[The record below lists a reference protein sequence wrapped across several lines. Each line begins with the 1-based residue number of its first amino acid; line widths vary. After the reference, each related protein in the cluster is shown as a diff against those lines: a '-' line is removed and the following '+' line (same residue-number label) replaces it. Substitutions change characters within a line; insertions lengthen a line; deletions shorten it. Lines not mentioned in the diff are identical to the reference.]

1 MLESIEE
8 NSNFTYN
15 DKTQMFQDIHEFFSE
30 LSQFNFCTIT
40 DPSPEDKIFA
50 QIAKDILITSFQS
63 YSEIQSEMYILI
75 NSGRKPFHI
84 DKQFIFN
91 QYEEQESLTLNDLRV
106 IAKSDVAV
114 EMYYIASRSQNLF
127 GLSKETEPSKEQK
140 ENVFNH
146 IKTAIDKIIDDYQ
159 FYKMDLRTPN
169 RNAAGV
175 TIINNIILLNTD
187 FYRSKTDSNKLCSNA
202 KILCTILHE
211 IAHVLFRT
219 KGKNENNY
227 FCSTIEYETTINDI
241 NGYDKGLKRD
251 IKQIDE
257 PSKLLPELCPEN
269 EMKKKNQVFIESESG
284 KMIDLLSTEN
294 IWNYNLALSEF
305 LLNQNNWFNKTI
317 EQFRQQCLK
326 FVDAD
331 DNLNN
336 KSDNTKSRS
345 TFNKMF
351 FICNKVL
358 VEYFKR
364 QFIKKP
370 LPTTLQV
377 HNK

>member
-8 NSNFTYN
+8 N
-15 DKTQMFQDIHEFFSE
+15 KTQMFQDIHEFFSE
-30 LSQFNFCTIT
+30 LSKFNFCTIT

-50 QIAKDILITSFQS
+50 QIAKEILITSFQS

-114 EMYYIASRSQNLF
+114 EMYYIVSRSQNLF

-202 KILCTILHE
+202 KI
-211 IAHVLFRT
+211 FM
-219 KGKNENNY
+219 Y
-227 FCSTIEYETTINDI
+227 
-241 NGYDKGLKRD
+241 
-251 IKQIDE
+251 
-257 PSKLLPELCPEN
+257 
-269 EMKKKNQVFIESESG
+269 
-284 KMIDLLSTEN
+284 N
-294 IWNYNLALSEF
+294 I
-305 LLNQNNWFNKTI
+305 T
-317 EQFRQQCLK
+317 
-326 FVDAD
+326 
-331 DNLNN
+331 
-336 KSDNTKSRS
+336 
-345 TFNKMF
+345 
-351 FICNKVL
+351 
-358 VEYFKR
+358 
-364 QFIKKP
+364 
-370 LPTTLQV
+370 
-377 HNK
+377 